1 MQQPM
6 PSYALVGDAC
16 FAEKANST
24 SPRFRVLVFSVPFL
38 LEAHTL
44 VVTRLNR
51 LVRSTLH
58 LCQIAEEL
66 RRKGVHLQVIDQQIH
81 TNDATSRPPA
91 RLV

>member
-1 MQQPM
+1 M
-6 PSYALVGDAC
+6 
-16 FAEKANST
+16 
-24 SPRFRVLVFSVPFL
+24 
-38 LEAHTL
+38 
-44 VVTRLNR
+44 VTRLNR

-81 TNDATSRPPA
+81 THDATRRPPA